1 MMTFVET
8 FKRLDE
14 LTAADLDRVGGKAFN
29 CGRLKQ
35 AGLPVP
41 DGIVVPSDASDQAV
55 SALPRDP
62 WLAAMPPERRFAVR
76 SSGLGEDSAGHSFAG
91 IHETHLDV
99 APEQVVEA
107 VLVCRRSA
115 ESEQSRAYRRAGW

>member
-1 MMTFVET
+1 MMTFVDT
-8 FKRLDE
+8 FKTLDE

-41 DGIVVPSDASDQAV
+41 DGIVVPSDLDDEAV
-55 SALPRDP
+55 GALGRDP
-62 WLAAMPPERRFAVR
+62 GLAAMPPDSRFAVR

-91 IHETHLDV
+91 IHETQLNV
-99 APEQVVEA
+99 ARAQVAEA
-107 VLVCRRSA
+107 VLMCRRSA
-115 ESEQSRAYRRAGW
+115 